1 MDSCPLPIWNP
12 VSSATLCSLKLP
24 HVLGGKKAPEAASVS
39 KALPWRRRNSNLML
53 EVHGVLAA
61 EDPRV
66 VQVPHARGYVS
77 PDGPLE
83 VPCPDRS
90 CRSLKS
96 WEPAEPSLPLLPPA
110 GWPFRESLRPGCP
123 EPLAAGPACPQTGM
137 QRLHSELSP
146 LDPNSRPELP
156 PPQETEGPPEST
168 AGEATAQRNSRSPT
182 FPWGLIVPW
191 EERSYL

>member
-1 MDSCPLPIWNP
+1 M
-12 VSSATLCSLKLP
+12 
-24 HVLGGKKAPEAASVS
+24 
-39 KALPWRRRNSNLML
+39 
-53 EVHGVLAA
+53 AA

-66 VQVPHARGYVS
+66 VQVPHTQGYAS
-77 PDGPLE
+77 PHGPLE
-83 VPCPDRS
+83 VPCPDLS
-90 CRSLKS
+90 CWSLKS

-156 PPQETEGPPEST
+156 HRRLRALQSPPQGRPLLRERVDHLPSPGDSLSPGKRGATCDT
-168 AGEATAQRNSRSPT
+168 ARTAWSRVQSGGT
-182 FPWGLIVPW
+182 PWWVQGQGGSGVVQWPKEPGLCFTGSWLRIGLFYS
-191 EERSYL
+191 ED